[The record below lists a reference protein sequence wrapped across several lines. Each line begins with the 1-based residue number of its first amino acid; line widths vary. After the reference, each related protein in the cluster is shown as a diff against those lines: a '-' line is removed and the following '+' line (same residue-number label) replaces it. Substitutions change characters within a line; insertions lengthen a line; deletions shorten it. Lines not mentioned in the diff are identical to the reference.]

1 MSEGDPLR
9 IRLTLDSSATPLAG
23 IVTPDGGSELRV
35 EGWIELFSALED
47 LVERDG
53 DSKQANTGGES

>member
-9 IRLTLDSSATPLAG
+9 IRLTLDSSATPLSA
-23 IVTPDGGSELRV
+23 IVMPDGGAEQRV
-35 EGWIELFSALED
+35 EGWIELFSALEG

-53 DSKQANTGGES
+53 SKQTSTGGES